1 MTNGGKG
8 GAGDVFPPPPPYGDI
23 SPQRGATNAQTAR
36 LKLPES
42 VEALRRRFGS
52 HVPGLLGA
60 SRAYAVL
67 CPLLEGADGLELLY
81 EVRAAGIRQGGEVCF
96 PGGRMEDGETPSQCA
111 LRETEEE
118 LSIPRAYITPLGNM
132 DFICNQ
138 RGFLLYPVPAF
149 LQADGLKFL
158 KASPA
163 EVAETFTVPLSFFR
177 ETPPRVYSYE
187 LTPRP
192 PADFPYEEIGISPD
206 YPWASGRVE
215 VPVWRWRGRA
225 VWGMTARI
233 TNALVNAL

>member
-1 MTNGGKG
+1 MTNGVPLSE
-8 GAGDVFPPPPPYGDI
+8 A
-23 SPQRGATNAQTAR
+23 A
-36 LKLPES
+36 
-42 VEALRRRFGS
+42 EALRRRFEG
-52 HVPGLLGA
+52 HTPGLLGA

-67 CPLLEGADGLELLY
+67 CPVVETPDGAALLY

-96 PGGRMEDGETPSQCA
+96 PGGRMEDGETPLECA

-118 LSIPRAYITPLGNM
+118 LSIPRAHIAPLGSM

-138 RGFLLYPVPAF
+138 RGFLLYPVPAVI
-149 LQADGLKFL
+149 QADGLKFL

-192 PADFPYEEIGISPD
+192 PADFPYEEIGIPSD

-215 VPVWRWRGRA
+215 VPVWRWRGR
-225 VWGMTARI
+225 VIWGMTARI
-233 TNALVNAL
+233 TDALANAL